1 MNIEPEHLIIAPILI
16 PFFAGALMLL
26 YDDRQRRAKLAIS
39 LASALAL
46 LVVSFELLNRSK
58 GNALSNGND
67 IGFYLLSDWG
77 VPFGIVL
84 VIDRLSAMML
94 VLTSLLAIPS
104 LLYSGAGWH
113 RQGQYYHS
121 MFQFLLM
128 GLNGAFLTGDLFNL
142 FVFFEV
148 LLAAS
153 YGLLLHGSGQL
164 RVRAG
169 LHYIAINLT
178 ASLLFLI
185 GVSLIYGI
193 TGTLNMAHLANL
205 AAALPAADQPYF
217 LAGAGILGVAF
228 LIKAGIWPLSFWLPT
243 AYGAGAAPVSAMFA
257 IMTKVGIYVILRLS
271 MLVFGPETG
280 ALAGY
285 ASWVLIGAGL
295 ATIIFGFLGVLAS
308 QGLGRMAAHLVLV
321 SSGTVLAV
329 TGFAL
334 AGGGPAMLA
343 GALYYLIGSTLA
355 TSALFLLIEPMSRD
369 EGGIA
374 AMLALTADAYGLDD
388 REEEAQ
394 PEGLALPG
402 TMAVLGLCFGACLLV
417 LAGLPPLPG
426 FVGKVAML
434 QAAFRIEGM
443 PQWVIWSFVTILI
456 LGGFATLLGLIR
468 VGIQT
473 FWASDSHTPKIL
485 ALETG
490 PVVLLVA
497 MMLFLSVEAQPVLRY
512 MDATARALHHPLIY
526 TDGVIRAPRVVET
539 ADEVEARA
547 AETKPQE
554 TPADANTAPV
564 VPAPAPIPP
573 EVPVP
578 EASPAENPAPD
589 GVVPSDAV
597 EQGGA
602 ATAGAP
608 AAEEAPPAAAA
619 PQDSEEPDVAP
630 AAAGPASDPDE
641 DDAPPA
647 PAATQP
653 ATGGNDG

>member
-1 MNIEPEHLIIAPILI
+1 MTIQPEHLIIAPILI

-39 LASALAL
+39 LASAFAL
-46 LVVSFELLNRSK
+46 LVVAFELLNRSK
-58 GNALSNGND
+58 GNALSGGND

-94 VLTSLLAIPS
+94 VLTALLAIPA

-205 AAALPAADQPYF
+205 AAALPEADKPYF

-243 AYGAGAAPVSAMFA
+243 AYGAAAAPVSAMFA

-285 ASWVLIGAGL
+285 ASFVLIGAGL
-295 ATIIFGFLGVLAS
+295 ATITFGFLGILAS

-343 GALYYLIGSTLA
+343 GALYYLIGSTIA

-388 REEEAQ
+388 REDDEQ

-417 LAGLPPLPG
+417 LAGLPPLSG
-426 FVGKVAML
+426 FIGKIAML
-434 QAAFRIEGM
+434 QSAFRVETV
-443 PQWVIWSFVTILI
+443 PQWVVWAFAIILI
-456 LGGFATLLGLIR
+456 LGGLATLLGLIR

-473 FWASDSHTPKIL
+473 FWASDSNTPKIL

-497 MMLFLSVEAQPVLRY
+497 MLLFLSVEAQPVLRY
-512 MDATARALHHPLIY
+512 MDATARALHRPLIY
-526 TDGVIRAPRVVET
+526 TDGVIRAPRTVET

-554 TPADANTAPV
+554 
-564 VPAPAPIPP
+564 APAEGSAVPNPSAPNPAAPTSTLSDPVQPDPAQTDAVAPP
-573 EVPVP
+573 EDAVPT
-578 EASPAENPAPD
+578 ENPAPD
-589 GVVPSDAV
+589 GVVPSEAIEQEGADDA
-597 EQGGA
+597 
-602 ATAGAP
+602 P
-608 AAEEAPPAAAA
+608 
-619 PQDSEEPDVAP
+619 P
-630 AAAGPASDPDE
+630 AAAGPAADPEE
-641 DDAPPA
+641 DVS
-647 PAATQP
+647 QP
-653 ATGGNDG
+653 LEGGNNG